1 MEFDINP
8 RNARNWS
15 RIGSRGVYGLAMYEA
30 AKSDPSVLAVS
41 ADLGKSSGLDRL
53 AADFSG
59 QFVNCGIAEQN
70 MVSFS
75 AGLSRAGFKVFAS
88 SFAPFIAMRA
98 SEQVRMNL
106 GYMEEPVKLV
116 AIGSGLAMGFLGNS
130 HYGIED
136 LAVMRSIPN
145 MTVVSPADC
154 AEIFKGVEAAKSY
167 SFPLYIRLTGAV
179 NNPVVYQEDYDFRI
193 GRIIQLSKGADV
205 TILASGTMVAAALQ
219 AAEKLREAGA
229 DVGVVNVH
237 TVTPLDQEGIRQ
249 LFSETRRIVTVEEH
263 TLVGGLGSAIAEFKA
278 DENLSAPMLRLGIR
292 DKFVKTGDYAYLLV
306 DNGLDAD
313 AIARSIANWMEI

>member
-1 MEFDINP
+1 MQFEINP

-15 RIGSRGVYGLAMYEA
+15 RIGARGVYGLAMYEA
-30 AKSDPSVLAVS
+30 AKANPSVLAVS

-53 AADFSG
+53 AADFPA

-75 AGLSRAGFKVFAS
+75 AGLSRSGFKVFSS

-106 GYMEEPVKLV
+106 GYMEEPVRLV

-154 AEIFKGVEAAKSY
+154 AEIFKTVEAAVAH
-167 SFPLYIRLTGAV
+167 PDPIYIRLTGAV
-179 NNPVVYQEDYDFRI
+179 NNPVVYQEDYEFRI
-193 GRIIQLSKGADV
+193 GRIIPLSRGKDV
-205 TILASGTMVAAALQ
+205 TILASGTMVAAAMS
-219 AAEKLREAGA
+219 AAELLRAAGI

-237 TVTPLDQEGIRQ
+237 TIKPLDTAGLRDV
-249 LFSETRRIVTVEEH
+249 FRETRNIVTVEEH
-263 TLVGGLGSAIAEFKA
+263 TLIGGLGSAIAEFKA
-278 DENLSAPMLRLGIR
+278 DENLAMPLLRLGIR
-292 DKFVKTGDYAYLLV
+292 DKFVKTGDYAYLLST
-306 DNGLDAD
+306 NGLDPD
-313 AIARSIANWMEI
+313 SIAGSISAWLKG

>member
-1 MEFDINP
+1 MEFEINP

-53 AADFSG
+53 AADFAG

-75 AGLSRAGFKVFAS
+75 AGLSRGGFKVFAS

-145 MTVVSPADC
+145 MTVISPADC
-154 AEIFKGVEAAKSY
+154 AEIFKVVEAAKSY
-167 SFPLYIRLTGAV
+167 PFPLYIRLTGAV
-179 NNPVVYQEDYDFRI
+179 NNPVVYQEDYEFRI
-193 GRIIQLSKGADV
+193 GHIVQLSKGVDV

-219 AAEKLREAGA
+219 AAEKLREAGV

-237 TVTPLDQEGIRQ
+237 TVKPLDQDGIRQ
-249 LFSETRRIVTVEEH
+249 IFSETRRVVTIEEH
-263 TLVGGLGSAIAEFKA
+263 NLVGGLGSAVAEFKA
-278 DENLSAPMLRLGIR
+278 DENLVSPMLRLGIQ
-292 DKFVKTGDYAYLLV
+292 DKFVKTGDYAYLLASS
-306 DNGLDAD
+306 GLDPES
-313 AIARSIANWMEI
+313 IAHTIANWMEL

>member
-1 MEFDINP
+1 MEFEINP

-30 AKSDPSVLAVS
+30 AKSDASVLAVS

-53 AADFSG
+53 AADFSE

-154 AEIFKGVEAAKSY
+154 AEIFKVVESAKSY
-167 SFPLYIRLTGAV
+167 SRPLYIRLTGAV
-179 NNPVVYQEDYDFRI
+179 NNPIVYQEDYEFRI
-193 GRIIQLSKGADV
+193 GRIVQLSKGSDV
-205 TILASGTMVAAALQ
+205 TILASGTMVAAALK
-219 AAEKLREAGA
+219 AAEALREIGA

-237 TVTPLDQEGIRQ
+237 TVKPLDEDGIRQ
-249 LFSETRRIVTVEEH
+249 IFSETRRVVTVEEH
-263 TLVGGLGSAIAEFKA
+263 NLVGGLGSAIAEFRA
-278 DENLSAPMLRLGIR
+278 DENLQSPMLRLGIP
-292 DKFVKTGDYAYLLV
+292 DKFVKTGDYAYLLAS
-306 DNGLDAD
+306 NGLDPNSIAR
-313 AIARSIANWMEI
+313 AIASWMEI

>member
-1 MEFDINP
+1 MDFEINP

-154 AEIFKGVEAAKSY
+154 AEIFKVVEAAKSY

-237 TVTPLDQEGIRQ
+237 TVKPLDQEGIRQ
-249 LFSETRRIVTVEEH
+249 LFFETRRIVTVEEH
-263 TLVGGLGSAIAEFKA
+263 TLAGGLGSAIAEFKA